1 MFQTATQRRITAGEL
16 AVRWKGFRLL
26 RVADL
31 DPGMVDND
39 WGPSRTNPT
48 GMLVARKE

>member
-1 MFQTATQRRITAGEL
+1 MTAAEQA
-16 AVRWKGFRLL
+16 ARWKGFRLL

-31 DPGMVDND
+31 DAGMVDND
-39 WGPSRTNPT
+39 WTPSKSFPT